1 MQFFSNTA
9 LQRAISLVNSLGM
22 ASRVAARALPIISI
36 ILMAQ
41 PGPARAQ
48 TKTLGQ
54 SSSYVV
60 ENDRGGLMLKRLAQ
74 IRALRQSGQPV
85 RITGGICYSTC
96 TMLVGLPQTCIT
108 PDVRFG
114 FHGPSSHG
122 RALTPE
128 TFERAS
134 EIIASF
140 YPKPLRR
147 WYMSKGRYRI
157 HGLYYIDGTQ
167 MIRLGVPAC

>member
-1 MQFFSNTA
+1 
-9 LQRAISLVNSLGM
+9 
-22 ASRVAARALPIISI
+22 
-36 ILMAQ
+36 
-41 PGPARAQ
+41 
-48 TKTLGQ
+48 
-54 SSSYVV
+54 VV
-60 ENDRGGLMLKRLAQ
+60 ENDRGGLLLKRLAQ

-157 HGLYYIDGTQ
+157 HGLYHIDGTQ